1 MTARLV
7 LFLSVVVVALLACF
21 GLYKYGYT
29 QGQANERLVW
39 LETQSIKA
47 KEHQEAM
54 AKLQKNQSALIDRAN
69 SIEQERGLE
78 IESLNNRVV
87 VLLGQLRER
96 KERGA
101 AANGS
106 AVPPATSP
114 TQPEQSCNGTQ
125 LYREDAEFLAR
136 EAARADGA
144 VIALNQCY
152 AQYEAVAKSLQPVA
166 SMAD

>member
-1 MTARLV
+1 
-7 LFLSVVVVALLACF
+7 
-21 GLYKYGYT
+21 
-29 QGQANERLVW
+29 
-39 LETQSIKA
+39 
-47 KEHQEAM
+47 M